1 MTVVIVFLF
10 YRVNCAVAMAAEQN
24 IESAVELRPEAEETT
39 APDIRPETGESMQP
53 EEELETEEST
63 QPEDKPETEESTQ
76 PEDKPETGENTQPE
90 DEPEAE
96 EELQPEVE
104 LQPETGQRTEP
115 AMALQTE
122 PVLESAVAA
131 QPEQSIST
139 GSELIAWLE
148 SHKNT
153 GGSAKLSD
161 NVILDGYYCFSP
173 NGINMPAVF
182 VDTGKYTITIAG
194 EIEILSDNRLIFSGQ
209 PDGKSIFHVAP
220 NGFLSMLGVTVES
233 KQGAL
238 WQEEGAGLV
247 VSNCSVSGD
256 IHYADKP
263 FVMYYNNDICAVV
276 ENGQTIDDVLPT
288 QIKCTVNRQGRQI
301 NNESVSVSWD
311 TEGTQEQQEE
321 RLRFRIQGSF
331 LNAASAEPAFCTVVY
346 NDYPLTFTDV
356 KATANGFLYT
366 FQGGFTAPE
375 KSLPFTVMSEY
386 SFDGENWFLF
396 EEQAAKD
403 TNASFYI
410 ACKHEQKQQ
419 GRAAQSNIYI
429 RLQWNDN
436 GTRYFSNV
444 LCYSSDDLEIV
455 EDIGGSRGGGISI
468 VNPPDEPQQSINAVS
483 PEGEEADQNAGSVTR
498 SENAK
503 PKESSPDTKQ
513 TENGDGD
520 FAQAAAV
527 IGAPYTEYAVA
538 GAGQLPDAE
547 TSNTD
552 QVRSSNAG
560 RLNNSDGQML
570 YAESNAD
577 NTAGINHNDAG
588 VSEKEKEAVAA
599 VSVNEGNSEN
609 LSGISQQTLHTVTL
623 QGNYIVIVT
632 GFVLLSV
639 IGAMAGFYVRSRSGT
654 NR

>member
-1 MTVVIVFLF
+1 MQKRCSLLFIMTVVIVFSF
-10 YRVNCAVAMAAEQN
+10 YRVNYAVAMAAEQN
-24 IESAVELRPEAEETT
+24 IESAVEPRPETERTS
-39 APDIRPETGESMQP
+39 APDIEPETGESMQP
-53 EEELETEEST
+53 EDELETEEST
-63 QPEDKPETEESTQ
+63 QS
-76 PEDKPETGENTQPE
+76 EDKPETGESMQPK

-96 EELQPEVE
+96 EGIQPDVE
-104 LQPETGQRTEP
+104 LQPETGQRTEL
-115 AMALQTE
+115 AMALQAE
-122 PVLESAVAA
+122 PILESAATA
-131 QPEQSIST
+131 ELEQSIST

-153 GGSAKLSD
+153 GGRAKLSD
-161 NVILDGYYCFSP
+161 NVVLDGYYCFSP
-173 NGINMPAVF
+173 NGINVPVLF
-182 VDTGKYTITIAG
+182 VDTDEYTITVAG
-194 EIEILSDNRLIFSGQ
+194 EIEFLSDNHLIFSGQ
-209 PDGKSIFHVAP
+209 PNGKSILHVAP
-220 NGFLSMLGVTVES
+220 NGFLSMLGITVES
-233 KQGAL
+233 EQGAL

-256 IHYADKP
+256 IHYADTP
-263 FVMYYNNDICAVV
+263 FVMYYNNICAVV
-276 ENGQTIDDVLPT
+276 ENGQTIDDALPS

-311 TEGTQEQQEE
+311 TEGTEKQQEE

-331 LNAASAEPAFCTVVY
+331 LNAASVEPAFCTVVY

-356 KATANGFLYT
+356 KATANGILYT

-375 KSLPFTVMSEY
+375 KSLPFTVLSEY

-410 ACKHEQKQQ
+410 ACKNEQKQQ

-429 RLQWNDN
+429 RLQWNDD
-436 GTRYFSNV
+436 GTKYFSNV

-468 VNPPDEPQQSINAVS
+468 INPPDEPQQSINDVFS
-483 PEGEEADQNAGSVTR
+483 VEEEPEQNAGSGTR
-498 SENAK
+498 SENAE
-503 PKESSPDTKQ
+503 PKESSSDTKQ

-527 IGAPYTEYAVA
+527 IGAPYTEYADVD
-538 GAGQLPDAE
+538 AGQLPDAE

-552 QVRSSNAG
+552 QVRPSNAG
-560 RLNNSDGQML
+560 RLNISKEQML
-570 YAESNAD
+570 YAESNAE
-577 NTAGINHNDAG
+577 NTAGINHNNAG
-588 VSEKEKEAVAA
+588 VSEKEQRAVAA

-609 LSGISQQTLHTVTL
+609 LSGISEQTLHTVTR
-623 QGNYIVIVT
+623 QGKYIVIVT

-639 IGAMAGFYVRSRSGT
+639 IGGMAGFYVRSRSGT

>member
-10 YRVNCAVAMAAEQN
+10 YRVNCAVAMAAGQN
-24 IESAVELRPEAEETT
+24 IESAVEPRPEAEGTT
-39 APDIRPETGESMQP
+39 APDIEPEIEESMQP
-53 EEELETEEST
+53 EDELETEENM
-63 QPEDKPETEESTQ
+63 QPEDELETEKSTQ

-90 DEPEAE
+90 DEPETGE
-96 EELQPEVE
+96 EIQPDVE
-104 LQPETGQRTEP
+104 LQPETGQSMEP
-115 AMALQTE
+115 VMALQAE

-131 QPEQSIST
+131 EPEQSIST

-153 GGSAKLSD
+153 GGRAKLSD
-161 NVILDGYYCFSP
+161 NVVLDGYYCFSP
-173 NGINMPAVF
+173 NGINAPVLF
-182 VDTGKYTITIAG
+182 VDTDEYTITVAG
-194 EIEILSDNRLIFSGQ
+194 EIEFLSDNHLIFSGQ
-209 PDGKSIFHVAP
+209 PDGKCIFHVAS

-233 KQGAL
+233 EQGAL
-238 WQEEGAGLV
+238 QQEEGAGLV

-256 IHYADKP
+256 IHYADTP
-263 FVMYYNNDICAVV
+263 FVMYYNNICAVV
-276 ENGQTIDDVLPT
+276 ENGQTIDDVLPS
-288 QIKCTVNRQGRQI
+288 QINCTVNRQGRQF

-311 TEGTQEQQEE
+311 TEGTEEQQGE

-356 KATANGFLYT
+356 KATASGFLYT

-410 ACKHEQKQQ
+410 ACKHEQKQR

-468 VNPPDEPQQSINAVS
+468 INPPDEPQQSISDVS
-483 PEGEEADQNAGSVTR
+483 SEGEGPEQNAGSGTR
-498 SENAK
+498 SENAE
-503 PKESSPDTKQ
+503 PKENSSDTKQ

-520 FAQAAAV
+520 SAQAWAV
-527 IGAPYTEYAVA
+527 IEVPYTEYADA
-538 GAGQLPDAE
+538 DAGQLPDAE
-547 TSNTD
+547 TSNID
-552 QVRSSNAG
+552 QVRPSNAG
-560 RLNNSDGQML
+560 RLNNSDEQML

-577 NTAGINHNDAG
+577 NIAGINQNDAS
-588 VSEKEKEAVAA
+588 VSEKEQGAVAA

-609 LSGISQQTLHTVTL
+609 LSEISEQTLHTVTR
-623 QGNYIVIVT
+623 QDNYIIIVT

-639 IGAMAGFYVRSRSGT
+639 IGGMAGFYVRSRSGT